1 MVVQLMSEAIRC
13 NQTYQSMVVQLM
25 SEAIGCNQTYQSMV
39 VQLMSDGNW
48 RQRDRNASPTGEKA
62 STR

>member
-1 MVVQLMSEAIRC
+1 MVVQMRSDAIRF
-13 NQTYQSMVVQLM
+13 NQTYQSMVVQMM
-25 SEAIGCNQTYQSMV
+25 SEAIRCNQKDQSMV